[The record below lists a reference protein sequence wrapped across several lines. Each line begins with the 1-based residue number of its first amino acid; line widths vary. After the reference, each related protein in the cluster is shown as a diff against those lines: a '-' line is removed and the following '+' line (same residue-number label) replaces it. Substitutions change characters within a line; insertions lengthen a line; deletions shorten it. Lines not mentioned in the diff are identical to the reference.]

1 MSGPK
6 QCFSAYMCSYRPI
19 VCAVVRLPFIHGAY
33 TSRDYT
39 IESYKLAVPTQLQLH
54 LAVVALS
61 MGRIFHFLNTFNA
74 GYLTSAIDA
83 PSRNTTGV
91 RYGDRYNVSKVSNK
105 SSHDPKGSISES
117 SKNLVPSHYGSTKTA
132 VESMAMEDGSDWK
145 QVQRVE
151 AGPEEQIHVSR
162 EYTVTYEAGSK
173 SSNS

>member
-1 MSGPK
+1 ML
-6 QCFSAYMCSYRPI
+6 SAYTCSCRPV
-19 VCAVVRLPFIHGAY
+19 VCAVARLPFIHGAY

-83 PSRNTTGV
+83 PSRNVTAA
-91 RYGDRYNVSKVSNK
+91 RYGDRYNISKVSHK
-105 SSHDPKGSISES
+105 SNHDPKGSISES
-117 SKNLVPSHYGSTKTA
+117 SKNLVPSHYGSTKTV
-132 VESMAMEDGSDWK
+132 VETVAMEDGSDWK

-151 AGPEEQIHVSR
+151 PTPEEQIHVSR
-162 EYTVTYEAGSK
+162 EYSVTYETKRAGSK
-173 SSNS
+173 NSD